1 MRLSELIHLVWIN
14 IIENKF
20 KVLLTSLGIIVGAAT
35 IVLVIA
41 IGRGGQ
47 MDVAD
52 QFKNL
57 SAGAIEVT
65 NRITTGFDMGAM
77 MGGGMP
83 EGGGPPS
90 DGGGS
95 RSGGGMPGGGGMPS
109 GGFGGGNTG
118 KSGSNSFRSGGM
130 GNMMSITLSED
141 DLEEIKLFVPDVSV
155 ATISANTKKSVL
167 GGNLEEETDYTVAG
181 VKPEYADISNL
192 QMAIGDFITEESDT
206 KSEKICVIGYSVALD
221 MFDSLMEAYE
231 STIEIDGRSYTV
243 VGVLQEMGSV
253 SSGISPDEAVFVPY
267 STAEK
272 YVIGR
277 TISPQITVVADD
289 ISKVSTVME
298 NIQSVLSDRHN
309 GATFT
314 VTDAGSKMEAAT
326 QSANTLSLLLI
337 AVASIV
343 FIVGGIGIMNVLFVS
358 VKERTREIG
367 VLKALGASK
376 RDILMEFLL
385 EANAIST
392 FGGIVGVAA
401 SFALVPL
408 VRYTG
413 MRVEPNLTGALLAL
427 LFAVVTGT
435 VFGFYPAFKAAS
447 LIPIEALNQE

>member
-1 MRLSELIHLVWIN
+1 MRLGELVHLVWIN
-14 IIENKF
+14 IVENKF

-57 SAGAIEVT
+57 SAGTIEVT
-65 NRITTGFDMGAM
+65 NRVATGFGELFVSGDFPTGGAM
-77 MGGGMP
+77 PNGGQD
-83 EGGGPPS
+83 S
-90 DGGGS
+90 F
-95 RSGGGMPGGGGMPS
+95 RAQSGGGRMQGGAAGGGA
-109 GGFGGGNTG
+109 GGFAMIKGGTFGNTM
-118 KSGSNSFRSGGM
+118 N
-130 GNMMSITLSED
+130 ITLTED
-141 DLEEIKLFVPDVSV
+141 DLEEIRLFVPDISVS
-155 ATISANTKKSVL
+155 TISASTKTSVL
-167 GGNLEEETDYTVAG
+167 GGTMEEESDYTVAG

-192 QMAIGDFITEESDT
+192 KLAVGDFITDENDKASQ
-206 KSEKICVIGYSVALD
+206 KVAVIGYNIALD
-221 MFDSLMEAYE
+221 MFDSLIDAYD
-231 STIEIDGRSYTV
+231 STVEIDGRSYTV
-243 VGVLQEMGSV
+243 AGILQQMGSV
-253 SSGISPDEAVFVPY
+253 TSGISPDDAIFVPY

-277 TISPQITVVADD
+277 GISPQITVVASDVD
-289 ISKVSTVME
+289 EVPVMME
-298 NIQSVLSDRHN
+298 NIQSVLSERHS
-309 GATFT
+309 GAAFS

-326 QSANTLSLLLI
+326 QSANTLSLLLV

-376 RDILMEFLL
+376 RDILLEFLF

-392 FGGIVGVAA
+392 FGGVIGVAL
-401 SFALVPL
+401 SFCLVPV

-413 MRVEPNLTGALLAL
+413 MRVEPSLTGAVLAL
-427 LFAVVTGT
+427 VFAVVTGT

-447 LIPIEALNQE
+447 LVPIEALNQE